1 MSLSAP
7 RALAALALVAGLAV
21 PVAVAV
27 SVQPSAAGMTIAAA
41 DIPGSKL
48 VSQGKLAAGGY
59 LSAYQRTLKLTSPY
73 GRSEIVGIQSE
84 GKLAANAKQ
93 VTTDLSVVQRVLNSP
108 SGRSG
113 FVAGIASKLQ
123 VSATAVKLGAVR
135 HPRVG
140 DGTVEL
146 PLSIQLPTAKA
157 YESLLYMRLDRV
169 FEVLVVV
176 GARPIAPADS
186 ANLARIL
193 QMHITQQLTPVDVTP
208 PAITGTV
215 AVGQAVT
222 VTPGTWSNPDVALTY
237 QWQRC
242 DGTGANCTAIAGATS
257 TTYTIEATDAGSTFE
272 VVETATDRFGVPTAT
287 STATAVVPAP
297 PTLPEPSPG
306 PPPSP

>member
-1 MSLSAP
+1 MSVSVP
-7 RALAALALVAGLAV
+7 RAFAALALVAGLAV
-21 PVAVAV
+21 PVAGAV
-27 SVQPSAAGMTIAAA
+27 STQPSAAGMTLAAA
-41 DIPGSKL
+41 DIPGAKL

-73 GRSEIVGIQSE
+73 GRSEIVGVQSE

-108 SGRSG
+108 GGRSG

-123 VSATAVKLGAVR
+123 VSETAVKLGALR
-135 HPRVG
+135 HPHVG

-186 ANLARIL
+186 SNLARIL
-193 QMHITQQLTPVDVTP
+193 QAHIKEQLTPVGLTP
-208 PAITGTV
+208 PAVTGTV
-215 AVGQAVT
+215 AVGQALA
-222 VTPGTWSNPDVALTY
+222 VTPGAWSNPDVTLTY

-242 DGTGANCTAIAGATS
+242 DGTGANCAAIPGATS
-257 TTYTIEATDAGSTFE
+257 TTYTIAATDAGSTFD
-272 VVETATDRFGVPTAT
+272 VVETATDRFGAPSAT
-287 STATAVVPAP
+287 SPATAVVPAP
-297 PTLPEPSPG
+297 PPLPEPSPG